1 MLRGH
6 SGSRGEEPQPTNK
19 SVSRLRSRPTICFPL
34 TDASDTV
41 WVQPQKNL
49 NQNHPVKL
57 LLDSGPRESVQ
68 DNVCSSKLLSFVCN
82 LAHSNRYTP
91 GAPQVAPAVRIHLP
105 ALEMQETWVWSPGQ
119 EESLKKELTVFLPRK
134 FHGPRSLAGYSPW
147 CCKESDKMKD
157 D

>member
-1 MLRGH
+1 MLWGH

-19 SVSRLRSRPTICFPL
+19 PVSRLRSSPTICFPL

-57 LLDSGPRESVQ
+57 LLDSGPWESVQ

-91 GAPQVAPAVRIHLP
+91 GASQVAPVVRIHLP
-105 ALEMQETWVWSPGQ
+105 VLEMQETWVWSLGQ
-119 EESLKKELTVFLPRK
+119 EDSLKKELTVFLPRK
-134 FHGPRSLAGYSPW
+134 FHGPRNLAGDSPC

-157 D
+157 N